1 MITGI
6 PRRFNILNSIDID
19 AQKIR
24 EQCLDVK
31 QELFN
36 FAKFVGFTCA
46 LNSCRIFG
54 ACGYAAHLIF
64 LVIFV
69 APFTNKNIY
78 RAVIKIPKRLVSKDA
93 VYDFLKAKPSNW
105 RAFLYRIGLKL
116 MHYFSCHTSKKY
128 KKVFIIDDTPLKRI
142 AQNL

>member
-1 MITGI
+1 M
-6 PRRFNILNSIDID
+6 LNSIDID
-19 AQKIR
+19 AQKIC

-31 QELFN
+31 KELFN
-36 FAKFVGFTCA
+36 FAKFVWFTCS

-78 RAVIKIPKRLVSKDA
+78 RAVIKNPKRLVSKDA

-116 MHYFSCHTSKKY
+116 MHYFSCLTSKNI
-128 KKVFIIDDTPLKRI
+128 KKFLLLMIRLLKE
-142 AQNL
+142 